1 MSAVSVKGKDLP
13 QRKRALSKHRL
24 IVLAVAPSLAFL
36 CFLGFA
42 FQKLRCPQTL
52 EAAAPAF
59 AGEASEN
66 ASPASDPQKN
76 SHLPVKILLDAP
88 FLDQRPDFPT
98 GCESVT
104 AVMALQYYG
113 VETDPE
119 EFISSYLPLGNA
131 PYRDENGTLLGC
143 DPRKA
148 FPGDPRSE
156 KGWGCYAGVIQKAL
170 EKAAGPG
177 FTVKELSGVSLSSL
191 CETYLE
197 EGVPV
202 LLWIT
207 IDMEKPVKGATWLLE
222 DSDESF
228 TWIEPMHCA
237 LLVGYDEKNYYFND
251 PLSGKSVPYSKK
263 SVETAYRGL
272 GYQAVVLKPDK
283 LS

>member
-1 MSAVSVKGKDLP
+1 MSAVSVKRKGRL
-13 QRKRALSKHRL
+13 QRKRALPKHRL
-24 IVLAVAPSLAFL
+24 IVLAVVPSLAFL
-36 CFLGFA
+36 CFLGLA
-42 FQKLRCPQTL
+42 LQKLRYPLPL
-52 EAAAPAF
+52 EAVAPVSS
-59 AGEASEN
+59 GELFQTASSVSIAN
-66 ASPASDPQKN
+66 DPLSQSGK
-76 SHLPVKILLDAP
+76 LILDAP

-113 VETDPE
+113 VEMEPE

-131 PYRDENGTLLGC
+131 PYRNENGTLLGC

-170 EKAAGPG
+170 EKAAGPD

-191 CETYLE
+191 CEAYLE
-197 EGVPV
+197 KGVPV

-207 IDMEKPVKGATWLLE
+207 IDMEKPVVGASWLLE

-251 PLSGKSVPYSKK
+251 PMSGKSVPYTKER
-263 SVETAYRGL
+263 VETAYRGL